1 MRVLN
6 LRDLNKLLP
15 KVAVCVAMRN
25 EEAVILNLVQSLVAQ
40 TYPNYHVFV
49 IDDHSDDESVRVVS
63 SFEAS
68 NFKVLQA
75 KDGVAGK
82 AACLHQLTKGLTLDY
97 DVLAFTDADC
107 VVDSFWVENM
117 VKHLKTN
124 DLVADETL
132 VNGKGFLPVFEKIEY
147 REIFGLVRLLG
158 RLSSL
163 PSMMGNNFA
172 IRHTLFKSVDG
183 YESLTDSIVEDVDLL
198 KLVNAKGAKTVMAG
212 DCKVCTTTTNND
224 WNALVSQR
232 YRWSKGVQFNIGFLF
247 IGLFLT
253 SFKLVPYVFLLFNPV
268 VGIVFFAVRWLITFC
283 FSPIKFR
290 EIWSVIFFDLY
301 QVILYVN
308 VVLASKQR
316 LVDWQGRKIKF

>member
-40 TYPNYHVFV
+40 TYSNYHVFV

-107 VVDSFWVENM
+107 VVDSCWIENM

-132 VNGKGFLPVFEKIEY
+132 VNGKGVLPVFEKIEY
-147 REIFGLVRLLG
+147 REVFGLVRLLG

-172 IRHTLFKSVDG
+172 IKHSCFKTFGG
-183 YESLTDSIVEDVDLL
+183 YQRLTNSIVEDVDLL
-198 KLVNAKGAKTVMAG
+198 KLVNANGAKTSMLK
-212 DCKVCTTTTNND
+212 DCKVSTVGNTD
-224 WNALVSQR
+224 WISLVRQR
-232 YRWSKGVQFNIGFLF
+232 YRWLMGVKFNISFLL
-247 IGLFLT
+247 IGLLLT
-253 SFKLVPYVFLLFNPV
+253 VFKFIPYFFLLLNPI
-268 VGIVFFAVRWLITFC
+268 VGIGFCLLRWFFIFCLSPVKFRDFWIVFFYDFYQMV
-283 FSPIKFR
+283 
-290 EIWSVIFFDLY
+290 LY
-301 QVILYVN
+301 IN
-308 VVLASKQR
+308 VVFVSRQR
-316 LVDWQGRKIKF
+316 LVNWRGRKLKI